1 MRRILAIALCAACA
15 GLGARPAMGQKR
27 APHGAPHGGSVKAAC
42 HLSYKNARKL
52 EQSGQLV
59 KAEKFLRVCAKPKC
73 GVFLEHQCTF
83 AYARIE
89 ADMPSVVPTATGPD
103 GKPVMALTFKVDG
116 TVLASRLDGHAVTID
131 PGLHEFSFVAE
142 NRVVSRQKVMV
153 LQGQRNRH
161 ITVSVPEEVA
171 VAAAATGQPAAPEA
185 APPGTPAP
193 MATDAPKAAGAP
205 PKQIETR
212 PPRQAEAE
220 PVPEKEPD
228 ISLTAA
234 PPPEPPS
241 RGSRWFTT
249 PSLVLMGVGV
259 AGVGG
264 YGVLTYWGRKDN
276 DDLAQCA
283 PDCPQSS
290 VDHIDNLYL
299 AADISLGVGVAAL
312 LGGAYLVWRHHAHYA
327 VEVQPTAGGAVAGV
341 SGAF

>member
-1 MRRILAIALCAACA
+1 MRRLIAIALCAACA
-15 GLGARPAMGQKR
+15 GLGARPAMGQKVQKR
-27 APHGAPHGGSVKAAC
+27 AHAGGSVKAAC

-89 ADMPSVVPTATGPD
+89 ADMPSVVPTATSPD

-116 TVLASRLDGHAVTID
+116 MVLASRLDGHAVTVD

-142 NRVVSRQKVMV
+142 DRVVSRQRVMI

-161 ITVSVPEEVA
+161 ITASVPKEVA
-171 VAAAATGQPAAPEA
+171 VAATAPPATPEA

-193 MATDAPKAAGAP
+193 KATEAPKPTEAQA
-205 PKQIETR
+205 KHIDTT
-212 PPRQAEAE
+212 PPRQEAE
-220 PVPEKEPD
+220 PEPEPQPD
-228 ISLTAA
+228 VSLTAA
-234 PPPEPPS
+234 PSPEPPS

-249 PSLVLMGVGV
+249 PSLVLAGVGA

-264 YGVLTYWGRKDN
+264 YGLLTYWGRKDN
-276 DDLAQCA
+276 RDLAQCA
-283 PDCPQSS
+283 PACPQSS
-290 VDHIDNLYL
+290 VDHIDHLYL

-312 LGGAYLVWRHHAHYA
+312 LGGAYLVWRHHASYA
-327 VEVQPTAGGAVAGV
+327 VEVQPAAGGAVAGV